1 MQKIQSDLPSFLA
14 SIGVQPHTLNPCR
27 ENPETQT
34 PVGTDT
40 EMAHCP
46 EHGDYPISMRD
57 AQGVLR
63 YRPAVCPACLAE
75 RVSQRLMEGAAIAP
89 RHQHCRFESFIAQS
103 ADQKAVLNACRE
115 YAEHFAMN
123 LRKTGSGLIL
133 SGQPGT
139 GKNHLATAIAREV
152 MAAGFSVMQTTAHEV
167 IVRIR
172 ETWGKG
178 NITSE
183 REVVRVFTQADL
195 LILDEVGKQFGGK
208 GDEVHL
214 FEVINQRYL
223 ALRPTLVLS
232 NENVEGIREYLG
244 VAAFDR
250 ICENGQLLQLNWCS
264 YRRGR
269 SARSGQY

>member
-1 MQKIQSDLPSFLA
+1 MQKIQTDLSSFLA
-14 SIGVQPHTLNPCR
+14 AIGVQPHTLNPCR

-40 EMAHCP
+40 EMAHCQ

-75 RVSQRLMEGAAIAP
+75 RVSHRLMEGAAIAP
-89 RHQHCRFESFIAQS
+89 RHQHCRFESFIARN
-103 ADQKAVLNACRE
+103 ADQEAVLKACRE
-115 YAEHFAMN
+115 YAVRFATSA
-123 LRKTGSGLIL
+123 RKTGAGLIL

-139 GKNHLATAIAREV
+139 GKNHLATAIAREIMV
-152 MAAGFSVMQTTAHEV
+152 AGFSVMQTTAHEA

-172 ETWGKG
+172 ESWGKG
-178 NITSE
+178 SIASE
-183 REVVRVFTQADL
+183 REVVRTFVQADL
-195 LILDEVGKQFGGK
+195 LILDEVGKQFGGR

-223 ALRPTLVLS
+223 ALKPTLVLS

-250 ICENGQLLQLNWCS
+250 LCENGQLLQLNWNS

-269 SARSGQY
+269 GTKTG